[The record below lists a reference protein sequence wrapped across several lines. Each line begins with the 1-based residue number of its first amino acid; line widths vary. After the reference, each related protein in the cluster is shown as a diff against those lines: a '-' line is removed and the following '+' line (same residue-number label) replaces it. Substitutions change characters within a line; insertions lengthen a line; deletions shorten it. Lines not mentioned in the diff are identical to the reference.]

1 MSKECIYCHSEIH
14 DKAIKCKECD
24 GFQNWRRYLNF
35 SSNILSL
42 LIVLIS
48 VLTVSIPVIVDTMRS
63 DVTRIAFNI
72 VEEPKFT
79 AYVENQQDGIS
90 GEMFS
95 TVKYNMYF
103 PVVIANSGNKMGFLY
118 RLEASVKDGHGK
130 LDLFSEKENKIKS
143 DSVFTKM
150 ITIGLDLKKDD
161 KFLRGW
167 KVSTVDRVRIYVKTL
182 G

>member
-1 MSKECIYCHSEIH
+1 
-14 DKAIKCKECD
+14 
-24 GFQNWRRYLNF
+24 
-35 SSNILSL
+35 
-42 LIVLIS
+42 
-48 VLTVSIPVIVDTMRS
+48 
-63 DVTRIAFNI
+63 
-72 VEEPKFT
+72 
-79 AYVENQQDGIS
+79 
-90 GEMFS
+90 
-95 TVKYNMYF
+95 
-103 PVVIANSGNKMGFLY
+103 MGFLY

-150 ITIGLDLKKDD
+150 ITIGLDLKKYD